1 MIPCFAQYSVRR
13 TTVSESRR
21 IPNCLSFGLS
31 TFGLPVLGDMNSPHF
46 LFRIY
51 YTICGTKSQEALEK
65 FFENYREGVEVE
77 NAVVT
82 AGGFCAARRVV
93 ASYKTE
99 LGAGTSKM
107 VLILSLS
114 QLR

>member
-1 MIPCFAQYSVRR
+1 
-13 TTVSESRR
+13 
-21 IPNCLSFGLS
+21 
-31 TFGLPVLGDMNSPHF
+31 MNSPHF

-51 YTICGTKSQEALEK
+51 YTICGTESQEALEK

-93 ASYKTE
+93 ASYRDCAWSGYIENGFDSLPQSASLTAPSSE
-99 LGAGTSKM
+99 GARP
-107 VLILSLS
+107 V
-114 QLR
+114 